1 MKGVIF
7 KHFESFVTDTF
18 GADVYEDL
26 LDRTEL
32 TGDGAFVGP
41 ETYPDA
47 DLFALVGTAISS
59 LQIPLADALY
69 AFGKYLFA
77 KLAGQVPMFVDYDK
91 GLKSFLLT
99 IHSVIHV
106 EVKKLFPGAET
117 PHFAYEDP
125 GDGHLVIEY
134 TSARKLC
141 PLFRGLID
149 GAAEAFGETISFEE
163 SQCMHDGAASCRFE
177 IAFAVPLE
185 KAG

>member
-7 KHFESFVTDTF
+7 KYFESFVTDTF
-18 GADVYEDL
+18 GAAVYEEL
-26 LDRTEL
+26 LDCTEL
-32 TGDGAFVGP
+32 TTGGAFVGP
-41 ETYPDA
+41 ETYPDE
-47 DLFALVGTAISS
+47 DLFALVGTAIEK
-59 LQIPLADALY
+59 LKIPLPDALH

-77 KLAGQVPMFVDYDK
+77 KLADQVPMFVDRER

-117 PHFAYEDP
+117 PRFAYEDP
-125 GDGHLVIEY
+125 GEGRLVIEY
-134 TSARKLC
+134 TSGRKLC

-149 GAAEAFGETISFEE
+149 GAAESFAEPVQYQET
-163 SQCMHDGAASCRFE
+163 QCLHHGADSCRFE
-177 IAFAVPLE
+177 MSFAAPLE